1 MKSNQQELRE
11 PQPKQSLKR
20 SKSRIYKKSLFSDD
34 ESNDNMEFEENQI
47 ERYLVMAQIQ
57 NDQNP
62 LKWWDVSER
71 VFSDAGLIMSAKR
84 TSMKEDL
91 FEALI
96 FLKRNGELVGGMFN
110 NNNTCTSIINVE

>member
-1 MKSNQQELRE
+1 MTFANNDQRELAKTSLQEVYKSMKSNQQELRE

-62 LKWWDVSER
+62 LKWWDVN
-71 VFSDAGLIMSAKR
+71 K
-84 TSMKEDL
+84 
-91 FEALI
+91 
-96 FLKRNGELVGGMFN
+96 N
-110 NNNTCTSIINVE
+110 